1 MKPSQ
6 ALAMALD
13 RAYLEVRD
21 LRIELAQLK
30 RENAALLRKG
40 EGPPVN
46 QAMVDAYHKVCDEL
60 AGRNEEIAMLKQQ
73 AQASNEMIVSLRQR
87 LNKSED

>member
-6 ALAMALD
+6 ALAMALE
-13 RAYLEVRD
+13 RAYLETQN
-21 LRIELAQLK
+21 LRIELVQLK
-30 RENAALLRKG
+30 QENERLLRKG

-60 AGRNEEIAMLKQQ
+60 AGRNEEIVTLKQQ
-73 AQASNEMIVSLRQR
+73 VQTGHDTIISLRQR
-87 LNKSED
+87 LNEAEG